1 MREAARR
8 NFEQMVLLQHTT
20 SGAVDRL
27 GKILTL
33 VMMIAFIIMNLVTGE
48 TVSAIQGLKLS
59 GEEWERVEVVAEKAD
74 MRLRGR
80 LAEVLKERR
89 EERQE
94 D

>member
-1 MREAARR
+1 MREAARTH
-8 NFEQMVLLQHTT
+8 FEQMVLLQHTT

-27 GKILTL
+27 GKILEP
-33 VMMIAFIIMNLVTGE
+33 VKMIAFIMNLVAGE
-48 TVSAIQGLKLS
+48 TVTAIQGLKMS

-74 MRLRGR
+74 MRLRSR

>member
-27 GKILTL
+27 GKSLAL
-33 VMMIAFIIMNLVTGE
+33 VMMTAFVIMNLVTGE
-48 TVSAIQGLKLS
+48 TVAAIQGLKLS
-59 GEEWERVEVVAEKAD
+59 GEEWERLEVVAEKAD

-80 LAEVLKERR
+80 LAEVLR
-89 EERQE
+89 ERQE

>member
-1 MREAARR
+1 
-8 NFEQMVLLQHTT
+8 MVLLQHTT

-27 GKILTL
+27 GKILAL
-33 VMMIAFIIMNLVTGE
+33 VMMTAFVIMNLVTGE

-59 GEEWERVEVVAEKAD
+59 GEEWERLEVVAEKAD